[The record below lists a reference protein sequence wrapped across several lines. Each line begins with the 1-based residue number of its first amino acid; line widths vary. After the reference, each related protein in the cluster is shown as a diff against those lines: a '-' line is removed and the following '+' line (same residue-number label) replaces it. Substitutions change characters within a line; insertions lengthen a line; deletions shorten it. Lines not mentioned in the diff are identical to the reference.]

1 MPLTLIC
8 ILVGAALALA
18 PPSRAFARPLA
29 ALFLALSVVALAVLV
44 APMAGRLL
52 GLPPPPAVRAL
63 YPPVEAA
70 WHLLFGL
77 CVVLGLAVPD
87 ARGAV
92 VRALAVYVAGKFLF
106 FDLGK
111 ALHNAEMEAF
121 FAASGLPVWLH
132 YAVTAAEVA
141 GAAGLLLHRWLRTG
155 PWATAGLS
163 LIMVAAILTHARNH
177 DPLADSHDAIKQ
189 LVYLI
194 GLAALFAVGDRSWTP
209 GRSR

>member
-1 MPLTLIC
+1 M
-8 ILVGAALALA
+8 
-18 PPSRAFARPLA
+18 
-29 ALFLALSVVALAVLV
+29 FLALSAIALAVLV

-52 GLPPPPAVRAL
+52 GLTPPSAVRAL
-63 YPPVEAA
+63 YPPVEAV
-70 WHLLFGL
+70 WHLMFGL
-77 CVVLGLAVPD
+77 CVVQGLSGARRLERHD
-87 ARGAV
+87 AARSLTIG
-92 VRALAVYVAGKFLF
+92 ALALYVAGKFLF

-177 DPLADSHDAIKQ
+177 DPLADSPDAIKQ